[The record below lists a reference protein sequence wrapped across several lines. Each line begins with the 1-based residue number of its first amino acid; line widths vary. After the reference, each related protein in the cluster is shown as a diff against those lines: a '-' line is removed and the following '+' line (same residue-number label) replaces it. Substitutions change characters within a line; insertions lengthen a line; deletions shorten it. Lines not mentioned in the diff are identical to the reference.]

1 MSGGGTDSL
10 TMTNGLSNRYDEVEY
25 PSTPLPQAHPDRLA
39 TLASLFGL
47 SPAPV
52 ESCRVLELG
61 CGDGANL
68 IAMAFGLPGGR
79 FEGLDLSNRAVSR
92 GAATVRQLGLK
103 NIVLT
108 EQDICQVQAGYG
120 PFDYIVAHGLYSW
133 VPPAVRDRLLEIC
146 KQSLA
151 SNGIA
156 YVSYNAYPGGH
167 LRNVLREMMLFHVRG
182 IAEPESQVNAARH
195 FVSFLA
201 NSSPKKEFY
210 KSFLQEQLE
219 RVTDSSDGGLYHD
232 DLAAINTSVYFRD
245 FIEHAKRN
253 GLQYL
258 GEAALSDMLDQ
269 RFPPHVR
276 EELNALAGDDVVIKE
291 QYMDFL
297 KARMF
302 RQTLLCHEGVAI
314 DRKIKPE
321 QMRSCYVASPVRPVS
336 EEPDLRSRKPEEFR
350 SPKGASMTSDHP
362 FAKAAICQLS
372 EIWPGSLP
380 FDELLIATRTKL
392 GISGADGDEQLN
404 QDAAALGE
412 IVLATYLA
420 GLVELHVHQPR
431 LVARVSQRPTAS
443 PLARLQVQDDL
454 LNLSTLLHST
464 VKVDDPLGRR
474 LLLLLDGTRD
484 RYALREELV
493 GLIQSGGATIE
504 IEGHTVSDPEKIRE
518 LISQRLEQKLGEL
531 ARLGLLIT

>member
-1 MSGGGTDSL
+1 
-10 TMTNGLSNRYDEVEY
+10 MTHGFSNRYDEVEY

-68 IAMAFGLPGGR
+68 IAMAFGLPGGH
-79 FEGLDLSNRAVSR
+79 FEGLDLSSRAISR

-103 NIVLT
+103 NIALT
-108 EQDICQVQAGYG
+108 EQDISQVPAGCG
-120 PFDYIVAHGLYSW
+120 PYDYIIAHGLYSW
-133 VPPAVRDRLLEIC
+133 VPAPVRDRLLEIC

-151 SNGIA
+151 PNGVA

-167 LRNVLREMMLFHVRG
+167 LRNMLREMMLFHVRG
-182 IAEPESQVNAARH
+182 IAEPESQVDAARQL
-195 FVSFLA
+195 VGFLA

-219 RVTDSSDGGLYHD
+219 RVTASSDGGLYHD
-232 DLAAINTSVYFRD
+232 DLSTINNSVYFRD
-245 FIEHAKRN
+245 FIEHAKQN

-269 RFPPHVR
+269 RFPTHVR
-276 EELNALAGDDVVIKE
+276 EELTALAGDDVIIKE

-302 RQTLLCHEGVAI
+302 RQTLLCHEGLAI
-314 DRKIKPE
+314 DRNIMPE
-321 QMRSCYVASPVRPVS
+321 QMRSYYIASPVRPVS
-336 EEPDLRSRKPEEFR
+336 AQPDIRSRKPEEFR

-362 FAKAAICQLS
+362 FAKAAISHLS
-372 EIWPGSLP
+372 EIWPGSP
-380 FDELLIATRTKL
+380 SFDELLSATRARV
-392 GISGADGDEQLN
+392 GAAGADGDEQLN
-404 QDAAALGE
+404 QDASALSE
-412 IVLATYLA
+412 IVVATFLA
-420 GLVELHVHQPR
+420 GLVELHVHQAR
-431 LVARVSQRPTAS
+431 LVAHVSQRPTAS
-443 PLARLQVQDDL
+443 PLARLQIQEDL

-484 RYALREELV
+484 RAALSEELIR
-493 GLIQSGGATIE
+493 LIQSDSATIE
-504 IEGHTVSDPEKIRE
+504 MEGETVTNPEKIRD
-518 LISQRLEQKLGEL
+518 LISQRLEQKLAEL
-531 ARLGLLIT
+531 GRLGLLIA